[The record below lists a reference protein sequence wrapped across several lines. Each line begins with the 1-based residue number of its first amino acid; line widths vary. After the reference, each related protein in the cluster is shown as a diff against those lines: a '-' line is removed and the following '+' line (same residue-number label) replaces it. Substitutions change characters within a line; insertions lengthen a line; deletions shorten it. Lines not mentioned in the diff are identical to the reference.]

1 MCKRGDVDGC
11 ICLTPG
17 TLHRRAVH
25 FTINQL
31 NIDEKST
38 FNTTEAAK
46 EEELVTYAVRAKGSR
61 CRASPMLR
69 PEDRM
74 LLCES
79 TLMGCSAD
87 CQNLVSKECQAAGQS
102 IRVTTLRGKSFT

>member
-46 EEELVTYAVRAKGSR
+46 EEEGGDPGSPGPASEAEAGAEGDAVKMHG
-61 CRASPMLR
+61 
-69 PEDRM
+69 
-74 LLCES
+74 
-79 TLMGCSAD
+79 
-87 CQNLVSKECQAAGQS
+87 
-102 IRVTTLRGKSFT
+102 